1 MINKIIN
8 YIYNFDVMGPIPK
21 LYIFNK
27 ERYQSIFSLIVSLL
41 VIILSI
47 IYIFYSLI
55 DYIKNEKPT
64 VVYSKSNDKS
74 EQRKINLKD
83 ILLMF
88 QLIDYKSMKKINDSY
103 IDFET
108 LYTEIYDKANVRYL
122 ILNAKKCNPG
132 ENMNKNYERYLKDQ
146 EKI

>member
-83 ILLMF
+83 ILLNNV
-88 QLIDYKSMKKINDSY
+88 SINR
-103 IDFET
+103 
-108 LYTEIYDKANVRYL
+108 L
-122 ILNAKKCNPG
+122 
-132 ENMNKNYERYLKDQ
+132 
-146 EKI
+146 